1 MARDFGFLQGSK
13 LDPRLQRSLPGQSIS
28 NFMAEVQRQLRAGQ
42 ITPEMADDATRKLRA
57 EMILHRLEN
66 FDSADTARWIEM
78 PAAHKQAELDATQG
92 LSNTRESPEAVE
104 RRQQLALDRVVLNAA
119 TQPTD
124 EGVVS
129 PEGFNSFIKSKAP
142 DVYRRVR
149 QKIGMG
155 EEVGIDGEQRALR
168 GPEEHLKLARSLAA
182 LDRGEEIADERPPP
196 EPAPAPPSYPKSRS
210 QFSDFNMDAYVK
222 RRDQE
227 EAEHRRREAYE
238 GDAEADADEQPRG
251 F

>member
-119 TQPTD
+119 TQLTD

-142 DVYRRVR
+142 DVYKRVR

-168 GPEEHLKLARSLAA
+168 ADEHLKLARSLAS

-196 EPAPAPPSYPKSRS
+196 KPAPAPPSYPKSRS
-210 QFSDFNMDAYVK
+210 EFSDFNMDAYVK
-222 RRDQE
+222 RRNEEEREAKRAAAYEDGPDE
-227 EAEHRRREAYE
+227 EADE
-238 GDAEADADEQPRG
+238 GPQEV
-251 F
+251 

>member
-1 MARDFGFLQGSK
+1 MARDFEFSTGRA
-13 LDPRLQRSLPGQSIS
+13 LDPRLQRSLPAQAIA
-28 NFMAEVQRQLRAGQ
+28 NFMRDIPRQLHAGMISEAQ
-42 ITPEMADDATRKLRA
+42 ADDAMRRLRS
-57 EMILHRLEN
+57 EMLSHRL
-66 FDSADTARWIEM
+66 ATGDTAEWLELT
-78 PAAHKQAELDATQG
+78 PAQRQAELDATQG

-196 EPAPAPPSYPKSRS
+196 EPAPAPPSYPRSRNPA
-210 QFSDFNMDAYVK
+210 SDYDMEAYCK
-222 RRDQE
+222 IQD
-227 EAEHRRREAYE
+227 RREAEARKRESYNDGPDE
-238 GDAEADADEQPRG
+238 EAAEEQPREL
-251 F
+251 